1 METRGFGSIWC
12 NWTQKLLT
20 TSKSAVLVNGCPDPW
35 IQCER
40 GSRQGDALSLLP
52 FSPCCRRAAGNDTR
66 RWLHPTSNCR
76 CCMPCAPSLQYADDT
91 LIILRADPADV
102 SRLKAILDQFAM
114 ATGLKINF
122 HKSPAVPMHVQ
133 DGLA

>member
-1 METRGFGSIWC
+1 
-12 NWTQKLLT
+12 
-20 TSKSAVLVNGCPDPW
+20 
-35 IQCER
+35 
-40 GSRQGDALSLLP
+40 
-52 FSPCCRRAAGNDTR
+52 
-66 RWLHPTSNCR
+66 
-76 CCMPCAPSLQYADDT
+76 MPCAPSLQYADDT

-122 HKSPAVPMHVQ
+122 HKSTAVLMHVQ